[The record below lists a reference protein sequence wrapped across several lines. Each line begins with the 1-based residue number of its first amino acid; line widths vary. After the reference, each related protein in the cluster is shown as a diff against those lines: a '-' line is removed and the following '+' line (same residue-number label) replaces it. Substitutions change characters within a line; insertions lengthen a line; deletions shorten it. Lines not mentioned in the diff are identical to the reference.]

1 MTTDEQQRAGR
12 DEAQPGAD
20 PAPGRRF
27 GGTFLDGAVLL
38 SLGLALVVL
47 FVAATQEQAQDAALR
62 RLHEENRIQDAHN
75 VHTARAL
82 MRAAQRDLEAGR
94 VEHARILATAAMAA
108 MIGLY
113 HQPCGGPQTLSVPGV
128 HVPPPLRSLFGED
141 GAYTIPGSVGSGA
154 EEMLQVRINA
164 ATTC

>member
-1 MTTDEQQRAGR
+1 MITAEQQRGGI
-12 DEAQPGAD
+12 DEARTGAGS
-20 PAPGRRF
+20 ATGRRF
-27 GGTFLDGAVLL
+27 VGTFLDGAVIL

-75 VHTARAL
+75 IQTARAL
-82 MRAAQRDLEAGR
+82 MRAAQRDLDAGR
-94 VEHARILATAAMAA
+94 VEHARILATSALAA
-108 MIGLY
+108 MIGLH

-128 HVPPPLRSLFGED
+128 HVPGPLRPLFGED
-141 GAYTIPGSVGSGA
+141 GAYTIPGSVGTGA

-164 ATTC
+164 AATC

>member
-75 VHTARAL
+75 IQTARAL

-94 VEHARILATAAMAA
+94 VEHARILATSALAA
-108 MIGLY
+108 MIGLH

-128 HVPPPLRSLFGED
+128 HVPGPLRSLFGED
-141 GAYTIPGSVGSGA
+141 GAYTIPGSVGTGA

-164 ATTC
+164 APTC